1 MSNPT
6 TINPNTS
13 QLSMLASKLIPML
26 EHAKQEHR
34 QDYHYRYLLGTM
46 RYILENLQDDKS
58 KVKGASATKIPAT
71 TQNPA
76 KTRANWRNT
85 SKKCSIGK

>member
-6 TINPNTS
+6 TINPNAS
-13 QLSMLASKLIPML
+13 QLSILASKLIPML

-46 RYILENLQDDKS
+46 RYILENLQDEKS
-58 KVKGASATKIPAT
+58 QAKVVSAR
-71 TQNPA
+71 QNPA

>member
-46 RYILENLQDDKS
+46 RYILENLQDEKS
-58 KVKGASATKIPAT
+58 QAKVVSAR
-71 TQNPA
+71 QNPA
-76 KTRANWRNT
+76 KMRAEWRNT
-85 SKKCSIGK
+85 NKKCSIGK

>member
-6 TINPNTS
+6 TINPNAS

-46 RYILENLQDDKS
+46 RYILENLQDEKS
-58 KVKGASATKIPAT
+58 QTKVVSAR
-71 TQNPA
+71 QNPA
-76 KTRANWRNT
+76 KTRAEWRNA
-85 SKKCSIGK
+85 SKKCGIGK

>member
-6 TINPNTS
+6 TINPNAS
-13 QLSMLASKLIPML
+13 QLSILASKLIPML

-46 RYILENLQDDKS
+46 RYILENLQDEKS
-58 KVKGASATKIPAT
+58 QAKVVSAR
-71 TQNPA
+71 QNPA
-76 KTRANWRNT
+76 KMRADWRNA
-85 SKKCSIGK
+85 SKKCGIGK

>member
-6 TINPNTS
+6 NINPNTS
-13 QLSMLASKLIPML
+13 QLSVLASKLIPML

-46 RYILENLQDDKS
+46 RYILENLQDERS
-58 KVKGASATKIPAT
+58 KAKGTSAT
-71 TQNPA
+71 QNTHNNP
-76 KTRANWRNT
+76 KS
-85 SKKCSIGK
+85 SKNVCKLEKY

>member
-46 RYILENLQDDKS
+46 RYILENLQDEKS
-58 KVKGASATKIPAT
+58 QAKVVSAR
-71 TQNPA
+71 QNSA
-76 KTRANWRNT
+76 KMRADWRNA
-85 SKKCSIGK
+85 SKKCNIGK